1 MSRNQEGR
9 VPLRGVRDHRES
21 RAARMMASWEEAMA
35 KNRAARELVSNKRQ
49 LLLTIRLSMVVVD
62 RSAMDECTA
71 KKSMARH

>member
-1 MSRNQEGR
+1 
-9 VPLRGVRDHRES
+9 
-21 RAARMMASWEEAMA
+21 MMASWEEAMA